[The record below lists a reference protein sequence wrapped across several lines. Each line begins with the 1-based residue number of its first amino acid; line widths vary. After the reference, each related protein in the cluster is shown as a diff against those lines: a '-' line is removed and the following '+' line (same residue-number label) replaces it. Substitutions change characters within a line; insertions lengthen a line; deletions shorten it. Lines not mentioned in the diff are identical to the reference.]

1 MTPLSKV
8 ILVIDNDED
17 WLMLL
22 ERLLADAGYDVLK
35 AQDGAGAM
43 QLMSVAR
50 PDCVLS
56 DLKLGCES
64 GLKICAAIKAAPGL
78 GRVPVI
84 ILSGAAE
91 SPENCGNFCDG
102 YVCKAEGTAAILSA
116 VRKVL
121 KQ

>member
-1 MTPLSKV
+1 VTLSKTV
-8 ILVIDNDED
+8 LIIDNDED
-17 WLMLL
+17 WLALL

-43 QLMSVAR
+43 RLMGVAR

-64 GLKICAAIKAAPGL
+64 GLKLCAAIKSAPGL

-91 SPENCGNFCDG
+91 PPESCGRVCDG
-102 YVCKAEGTAAILSA
+102 YVCKTDGTAAILA
-116 VRKVL
+116 AIKKVI
-121 KQ
+121 K